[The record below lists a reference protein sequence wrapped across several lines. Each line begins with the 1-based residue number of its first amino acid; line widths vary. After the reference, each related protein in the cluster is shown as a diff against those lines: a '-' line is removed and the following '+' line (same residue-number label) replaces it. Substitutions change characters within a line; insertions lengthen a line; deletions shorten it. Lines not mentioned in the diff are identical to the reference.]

1 MAFDEMVLYVSGQG
15 YSTFAQAVALLSLLV
30 DNILRS
36 LLSDNLPL
44 SLHFTLCC

>member
-15 YSTFAQAVALLSLLV
+15 YSTFAQAVASLSLLV
-30 DNILRS
+30 DNILCS

-44 SLHFTLCC
+44 SLHFAFC